1 MRHCQIRE
9 TAANADV
16 VLAGE
21 NALPVFSPGG
31 VDSVALERIVFN
43 TKVFVSGF
51 CDSCESFVIDCH
63 SRP

>member
-1 MRHCQIRE
+1 MQPRQIRE

-43 TKVFVSGF
+43 TKV
-51 CDSCESFVIDCH
+51 CL
-63 SRP
+63 